1 MAKVLPVQHA
11 YVGALSL
18 ASGALP
24 DPTWQALNLDQLATE
39 ASRLRVLVVG
49 GGVSAMQLSQVLPS
63 VRTINPTMS
72 VIGLGSDRTIGADVR
87 AWVDET
93 VESIDE
99 VRDKLDERLGR
110 SPTRMRALARSTAAT
125 SLLALATLV
134 AIWWGTTALFQ
145 LPPYLLPSPDR
156 VAAAFAEQPQRFL
169 GHVLTTAFEA
179 LIGFLV
185 GNMLGIGLA
194 IVLTRY
200 LRLRAYTMPVLIS
213 LQAIPIVAFAP
224 LLGVW
229 LGTGFASK
237 IAMAAIICFFP
248 MVVNSLQAFASV
260 ESEYLELFH
269 LYKANFRTTLRR
281 LLFPASASAM
291 VAALKIS
298 AGLAV
303 VGAIVA
309 EMTGADRGLGYL
321 ILNGAY
327 RLETDVLF
335 VAMFLS
341 GALGVCFFQV
351 PELIRWSLPRAWVRG
366 AEDHSQNHRRTS

>member
-1 MAKVLPVQHA
+1 MTKLLAVRHA
-11 YVGALSL
+11 YVGSVSIPSDLLLDPPWKALDL
-18 ASGALP
+18 EELVAAAP
-24 DPTWQALNLDQLATE
+24 Y
-39 ASRLRVLVVG
+39 LRVLLVG
-49 GGVSAMQLSQVLPS
+49 GGVSALQLSQVLPS
-63 VRTINPTMS
+63 VRTLNPTMS
-72 VIGLGSDRTIGADVR
+72 VIGFGSDQTLAVDVR

-93 VESIDE
+93 VESIQE
-99 VRDKLDERLGR
+99 VKDRLDLMLDRRQPLRKGIANSKGFTAVLSLAALLG
-110 SPTRMRALARSTAAT
+110 
-125 SLLALATLV
+125 
-134 AIWWGTTALFQ
+134 IWWGVTIVFD
-145 LPPYLLPSPDR
+145 LPAYLLPSPGR

-169 GHVLTTAFEA
+169 GHMVTTAFEA
-179 LIGFLV
+179 LVGFLV
-185 GNMLGIGLA
+185 GNSLGLGLA
-194 IVLTRY
+194 ILLTRY
-200 LRLRAYTMPVLIS
+200 LRMRAYTMPVLIS

-229 LGTGFASK
+229 LGTGFSSK

-260 ESEYLELFH
+260 EQEYLELFH
-269 LYKANFRTTLRR
+269 LYKANFRTTLGR
-281 LLFPASASAM
+281 LLLPASASAL

-309 EMTGADRGLGYL
+309 EMTGADKGLGYL

-341 GALGVCFFQV
+341 GALGVLFFHL
-351 PELIRWSLPRAWVRG
+351 PEAIRWSLPRAWVRG
-366 AEDHSQNHRRTS
+366 ADIQSQT